1 MLSSEHYCE
10 QEAPMSQGL
19 VDTEQQLADVCN
31 QINLAS
37 HVALDTEFIRQRTF
51 RPQLCLV
58 QIAVGEHIHCID
70 PLAFDDLSGLMNQ
83 LNEVEIVIHSARQDI
98 EAIFQTTGVML
109 APVFD
114 TQIAAGL
121 TGLGDQVSYSG
132 LVNELLNVELGKG
145 ETRTNWAQRPLT
157 EAQKKYAEDDVRFL
171 LQLYQPLRDRLEQQ
185 SRTGWL
191 EQECVTLGDVSLYQH
206 DPDTAWTKVKGTR
219 NLNREQR
226 RGMKR
231 LAAWR
236 EQQAW
241 DKDRPRKWILSDEDL
256 IAIAA
261 TEPDTPDELAELL
274 DPKQRYLRQASDEL
288 FEELKRAEQDPVDPP
303 FEGNNP
309 EEMKLI
315 KICMSVLRSAAA
327 DANISASLL
336 GTRKDVTKL
345 VRGEHSPLLLSWRYE
360 LAGKRIEQTLADAR

>member
-1 MLSSEHYCE
+1 
-10 QEAPMSQGL
+10 MSQGL
-19 VDTEQQLADVCN
+19 VDTEQQLAEVCD
-31 QINLAS
+31 QINRAT

-58 QIAVGEHIHCID
+58 QIAVGEQIHCVD

-83 LNEVEIVIHSARQDI
+83 LNDVEIVIHSARQDI

-114 TQIAAGL
+114 TQVAAGL

-132 LVNELLNVELGKG
+132 LVNDLLDVELGKG

-157 EAQKKYAEDDVRFL
+157 EAQKRYAEDDVRFL
-171 LQLYQPLRDRLEQQ
+171 LQLYQPLLDRLNSQ
-185 SRTGWL
+185 SRMEWL
-191 EQECVTLGDVSLYQH
+191 AQECAALGDISLYEH
-206 DPDTAWTKVKGTR
+206 DPDTAWSKVKGTR

-241 DKDRPRKWILSDEDL
+241 DKDRPRKWIISDEDL
-256 IAIAA
+256 VNIAA
-261 TEPDTPDELAELL
+261 SEPESPGQLAELL
-274 DPKQRYLRQASDEL
+274 DSKQRYLRQASEEL

-303 FEGNNP
+303 FAGNDP
-309 EEMKLI
+309 DEMKLV
-315 KICMSVLRSAAA
+315 KTGMSVLRRAATA
-327 DANISASLL
+327 AGISPSLL
-336 GTRKDVTKL
+336 GTRKDVTKI
-345 VRGEHSPLLLSWRYE
+345 VRGEPSPLLQSWRYD
-360 LAGKRIEQTLADAR
+360 LVGKQLEDALADARQS